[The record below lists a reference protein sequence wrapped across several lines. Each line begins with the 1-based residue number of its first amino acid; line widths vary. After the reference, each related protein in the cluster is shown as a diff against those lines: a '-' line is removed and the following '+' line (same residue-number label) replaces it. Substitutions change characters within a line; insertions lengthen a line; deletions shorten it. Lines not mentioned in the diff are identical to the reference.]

1 MRRTRSASA
10 KLTRL
15 MIAAA
20 AIAAAFTANALAEP
34 PPPYKWRIPAWLPP
48 PIVPADNPMSD
59 AKVELGRHLFYEK
72 RLSSDGSVACASC
85 HEQAR
90 AFSDGKTRPVGV
102 TGVHHPR
109 NAMSLA
115 NVAYFPV
122 LTWAN
127 PLLTRLESQALL
139 PIFGEAPAEMNMSG
153 REQELFQR
161 LAADPL
167 YVRLFVAA
175 FPERN
180 GTIDLGSITKALAA
194 FQRTLISAN
203 APYDRYRYGG
213 DRSALTPAGR
223 RGEQLFFSE
232 RLECF
237 HCHGGVHL
245 TDNLVHARKPF
256 AEFGFHNTGLY
267 NIGGDGSFPKDNVGL
282 IEHTGRAEDMGKFRT
297 PSLRNIAVSAPY
309 MHDGSI
315 ADLRG
320 VLAHY
325 GNAGRTISSGP
336 HAGIGSKSP
345 LKSPFLPGFKLT
357 AGEIVDLVAFLESL
371 TDHDFLGDP
380 RFGNPWTEGPNIEP
394 SNRALKH
401 Y

>member
-1 MRRTRSASA
+1 
-10 KLTRL
+10 
-15 MIAAA
+15 
-20 AIAAAFTANALAEP
+20 
-34 PPPYKWRIPAWLPP
+34 
-48 PIVPADNPMSD
+48 
-59 AKVELGRHLFYEK
+59 
-72 RLSSDGSVACASC
+72 
-85 HEQAR
+85 
-90 AFSDGKTRPVGV
+90 
-102 TGVHHPR
+102 
-109 NAMSLA
+109 
-115 NVAYFPV
+115 
-122 LTWAN
+122 
-127 PLLTRLESQALL
+127 
-139 PIFGEAPAEMNMSG
+139 
-153 REQELFQR
+153 
-161 LAADPL
+161 
-167 YVRLFVAA
+167 VRLFGAT

-180 GTIDLGSITKALAA
+180 GSIDLGSITKALAA

-245 TDNLVHARKPF
+245 TDNLVHARKPL

-282 IEHTGRAEDMGKFRT
+282 IEHTGRAEDMGRFRT

-325 GNAGRTISSGP
+325 GNAGRTISHGP
-336 HAGIGSKSP
+336 HAGIGSQSP

-357 AGEIVDLVAFLESL
+357 AGEIIDLVAFLESL
-371 TDHDFLGDP
+371 TDHEFLTDP
-380 RFGNPWTEGPNIEP
+380 RFANPWTEGPNIEP
-394 SNRALKH
+394 SNRELKH